1 MKLYWYVDKQ
11 YLGMTQTFH
20 EMPLQTATGEHI
32 ITVVDEN
39 GSEIKRKVEVVRE

>member
-1 MKLYWYVDKQ
+1 
-11 YLGMTQTFH
+11 
-20 EMPLQTATGEHI
+20 MPLQTSTGEHI